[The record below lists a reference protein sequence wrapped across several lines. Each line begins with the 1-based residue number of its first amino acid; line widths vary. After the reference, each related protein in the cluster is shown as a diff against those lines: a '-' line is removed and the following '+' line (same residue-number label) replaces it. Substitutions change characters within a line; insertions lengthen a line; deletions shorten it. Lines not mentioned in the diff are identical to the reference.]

1 MFFIASFHA
10 EMCNDCGRGAIKNGT
25 NGPSLV
31 IAPEGQPMKR
41 YEITIKKTE
50 RATVVVETESKLE
63 ARKVA
68 ASLFSSGKCRKYHSV
83 NEDVH
88 ALPESLKFTPYQTF
102 IQSEREIGD
111 ASPQIGQYILLKGGR
126 GAVVKGFDEG
136 LPDKLIIQAFKT
148 EDDEDGNFNE
158 NTTVSYRNVKH
169 FFSEEETKDLLK
181 KLAEKGMTPP

>member
-1 MFFIASFHA
+1 
-10 EMCNDCGRGAIKNGT
+10 
-25 NGPSLV
+25 
-31 IAPEGQPMKR
+31 MKR

-63 ARKVA
+63 ARKTA
-68 ASLFSSGKCRKYHSV
+68 ASLFNNGKCRKYHTV

-111 ASPQIGQYILLKGGR
+111 ASPQIGQYILLKGGH
-126 GAVVKGFDEG
+126 GAVIKGFDEG
-136 LPDKLIIQAFKT
+136 APDKMLVQAFKT
-148 EDDEDGNFNE
+148 EEDEEGNFTG

-169 FFSEEETKDLLK
+169 FFSKEETKDLLN
-181 KLAEKGMTPP
+181 KLAEKGITPP